1 MEIQWS
7 KVGKSVTIDTT
18 GKSRRCG
25 AVKGEYKHS
34 VDAKGRLAIPAKLR
48 EELGESFTVT
58 KGLDGCLAIYP
69 EREWEG
75 LEERIRALPMSKS
88 RDLQRFFFSA
98 AFDAELDAQGRIL
111 LPGNLR
117 EFAGLTKEVT
127 IIGASNHAEI
137 WDSGKWTDYNEGIT
151 DDRVMAAMEE
161 LGF

>member
-1 MEIQWS
+1 M
-7 KVGKSVTIDTT
+7 
-18 GKSRRCG
+18 
-25 AVKGEYKHS
+25 KGEYKHS
-34 VDAKGRLAIPAKLR
+34 IDAKGRLAIPAKLR
-48 EELGESFTVT
+48 DELGERFTVT

-111 LPGNLR
+111 LPANLR
-117 EFAGLTKEVT
+117 QYAALVKEAT

-137 WDSGKWTDYNEGIT
+137 WDSAKWIEYNNGIT
-151 DDRVMAAMEE
+151 DSRIEAAMED

>member
-1 MEIQWS
+1 M
-7 KVGKSVTIDTT
+7 KT
-18 GKSRRCG
+18 
-25 AVKGEYKHS
+25 VKGEYKHS
-34 VDAKGRLAIPAKLR
+34 IDAKGRLAMPAKLR
-48 EELGESFTVT
+48 EELGDRFTVT

-98 AFDAELDAQGRIL
+98 AFDAEMDAQGRIL
-111 LPGNLR
+111 LPANLR
-117 EFAGLTKEVT
+117 AFAGLSKETT

-137 WDSGKWTDYNEGIT
+137 WDSEKWAEYNSGIT
-151 DDRVMAAMEE
+151 DDRIMDAMED